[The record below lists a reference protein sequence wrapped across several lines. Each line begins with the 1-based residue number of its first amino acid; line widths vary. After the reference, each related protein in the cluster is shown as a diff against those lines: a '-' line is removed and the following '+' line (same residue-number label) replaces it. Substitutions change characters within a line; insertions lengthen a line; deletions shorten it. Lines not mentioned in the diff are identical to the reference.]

1 MKSSFLSGSYFSLL
15 SVTLFFEKNISRTV
29 WLHVRVKDESELI
42 FKVIRLGSKKD
53 GITMKRNREFKRVG
67 LGQYEALINLS

>member
-1 MKSSFLSGSYFSLL
+1 M
-15 SVTLFFEKNISRTV
+15 
-29 WLHVRVKDESELI
+29 HVRAKDESELI
-42 FKVIRLGSKKD
+42 FKVTRLGSKKD

>member
-1 MKSSFLSGSYFSLL
+1 M
-15 SVTLFFEKNISRTV
+15 
-29 WLHVRVKDESELI
+29 KDESELI

-67 LGQYEALINLS
+67 LGQYVALINVS